1 MPSPDDKRPGS
12 THSEVSGTSSRDVVQ
27 ARDIA
32 GGIHFH
38 EQATPDR
45 GSSAPPT
52 PRQLPA
58 NVRGFVN
65 RTEELS
71 QLNTVLAGDSDD
83 PLVVSVYVIAGTAGA
98 GKTSLALRWAHQV
111 RDRFPDGQLYVNL
124 RGYDPGQPVT
134 AQEALHRF
142 LTSLGVRAQS
152 VPQDLDAA
160 AGLYRSLLADR
171 RILVVLDNA
180 ATAAQVRPLLPGSAN
195 SLVVV
200 TSRSRLSGLAVR
212 DGARRLT
219 LGTLP
224 EREAIALLRAVTAD
238 YRPADDEQQ
247 LAEMAHL
254 CARLPLALR
263 IAAERAAS
271 HPHMRLHDLT
281 AELRDESALWDALS
295 TGDDEEAEAVR
306 TVFAWSY
313 RALPDEAARL
323 FRLLGLHPGPEF
335 SLAAASALAGVTA
348 IRARQLLDSLV
359 GAHLL
364 EQTAPDRYQFH
375 DLLRAYSVDQ
385 AQHEEPPEKRRTT
398 LRRVLEWYLHTA
410 DAAQSWISPEE
421 DRLNLPSPPEGVRPP
436 SFPDYDAAVDWAER
450 EHANLMEAVRTAAAA
465 GDDRLAWQLCAVLWH
480 AQFPSAAG
488 ADWLSVGH
496 TGLEAAGR
504 SGDRPAQGLL
514 FTDLGMAH
522 ARVSRLAESLE
533 CHRSALEIWN
543 ELGDRLNTAH
553 SLNLIGLNHLHR
565 RQLDAAAHHFEQAIA
580 VFEEQGSAH
589 WAATALSNLATTHYQ
604 AGRLPQAATVIE
616 RALTAHRALNN
627 KRGEGNILRLLSGLR
642 REQGNGHMEEALLSA
657 RTAVD
662 IALGLRNLRLEAYW
676 LLALGDAQQA
686 DGRFADALT
695 SYQRSTT
702 LQRHLGDRN
711 REALAWHG
719 TGEVYRR
726 LDRHTEAADFH
737 RQAATTHR
745 ELGDTWHEA
754 LALDGLGSALL
765 DEDPQA
771 ARQYWAEALTLVAAF
786 DDPRAATTRTS
797 LERRL
802 EETG

>member
-1 MPSPDDKRPGS
+1 M
-12 THSEVSGTSSRDVVQ
+12 SGTSAQDVVQ

-32 GGIHFH
+32 GGVHFH
-38 EQATPDR
+38 EKATRDR
-45 GSSAPPT
+45 GGSEPPT

-58 NVRGFVN
+58 DVRGFVN
-65 RTEELS
+65 RTAELD
-71 QLNTVLAGDSDD
+71 QLNAVLAGGAGDG

-98 GKTSLALRWAHQV
+98 GKTSLALRWAHRV
-111 RDRFPDGQLYVNL
+111 RDRFPDGQLYVDL

-160 AGLYRSLLADR
+160 AALYRSLLADR
-171 RILVVLDNA
+171 RMLVVLDNA
-180 ATAAQVRPLLPGSAN
+180 ATAAQVRPLLPGSAS

-224 EREAIALLRAVTAD
+224 EREAIALLRAVTAG
-238 YRPADDEQQ
+238 YRPEDDEQQ
-247 LAEMAHL
+247 LAELARL

-281 AELRDESALWDALS
+281 ADLRDESALWDALS
-295 TGDDEEAEAVR
+295 TGDDDEAEAVR

-313 RALPDEAARL
+313 RALPDQAARF

-335 SLAAASALAGVTA
+335 GLDAASALAGVTRV
-348 IRARQLLDSLV
+348 RARQLLDALV

-385 AQHEEPPEKRRTT
+385 AQHEEPPEERRTA

-410 DAAQSWISPEE
+410 DAAQSWINPEE
-421 DRLNLPSPPEGVRPP
+421 DRLDLPPPPEGAHPL
-436 SFPDYDAAVDWAER
+436 SFPDYDTAVDWAER
-450 EHANLMEAVRTAAAA
+450 EHPNLLQAVRTAAAA
-465 GDDRLAWQLCAVLWH
+465 DDRLAWQLCAVLWH

-488 ADWLSVGH
+488 ADWLGVGAV
-496 TGLEAAGR
+496 GLRAAAR
-504 SGDRPAQGLL
+504 SGDRAAEGLL

-522 ARVSRLAESLE
+522 ARVNQLAESLD

-565 RQLDAAAHHFEQAIA
+565 RRLDTAADHFEQAIT

-589 WAATALSNLATTHYQ
+589 WAATALSNLATTRYR
-604 AGRLPQAATVIE
+604 AGRLPEAAPVIE
-616 RALTAHRALNN
+616 QALAAHRALDN
-627 KRGEGNILRLLSGLR
+627 KRGEGNILRLLSGLQ
-642 REQGNGHMEEALLSA
+642 RERGDVEEALISA

-686 DGRFADALT
+686 DGNFADALT
-695 SYQRSTT
+695 SYQRSAT
-702 LQRHLGDRN
+702 LQLPLGDRSKQ
-711 REALAWHG
+711 AFAWHR
-719 TGEVYRR
+719 TGQVYRR
-726 LDRHTEAADFH
+726 LDRHREAADFH

-745 ELGDTWHEA
+745 ELGDPWHEA

-765 DEDPQA
+765 DENPQSS
-771 ARQYWAEALTLVAAF
+771 RRHWAEAMRLLADF
-786 DDPRAATTRTS
+786 DDPRAARTRAS
-797 LERRL
+797 LESRL
-802 EETG
+802 EEAG